1 MSSIS
6 SNLIYDRYKNI
17 ISFILSEKF
26 LTITVI
32 GSIFTFQFISSL
44 KTTLVDPLLEFVFPN
59 EFFKYLNVTLRDG
72 LEPFPQDQK
81 KITMDFGN
89 FFKEFIK
96 YILVICVLFV
106 LAKYTRFPDIQ
117 SGNSTGAAVM

>member
-1 MSSIS
+1 MSIP
-6 SNLIYDRYKNI
+6 SNLIYDRYKNV

-44 KTTLVDPLLEFVFPN
+44 KTSLVDPLLEFALPN
-59 EFFKYLNVTLRDG
+59 EFFKFLNVTLRDG
-72 LEPFPQDQK
+72 FEPFPQDQK
-81 KITMDFGN
+81 KITMDFGT

-96 YILVICVLFV
+96 YILVICILFV
-106 LAKYTRFPDIQ
+106 LAKYTRFPDIP
-117 SGNSTGAAVM
+117 SGNITGAAIM